1 MCYIRSMD
9 VFTALA
15 DPTRRSIVEMLTH
28 GELEAGAIAQRFD
41 ISRPAVSRHLRM
53 LRESD
58 LVCARKEGTRR
69 LYRLE
74 GHALGEVAA
83 WAERQ
88 RAFWSDRLDA
98 LERHLDGEQ
107 EKA

>member
-1 MCYIRSMD
+1 MIMD
-9 VFTALA
+9 VFAALA

-28 GELEAGAIAQRFD
+28 GELEAGAIAERFE
-41 ISRPAVSRHLRM
+41 ISRPAVSRHLRV

-58 LVCARKEGTRR
+58 LVCARKDGTRR

-74 GHALGEVAA
+74 GHALGEVAS

-88 RAFWSDRLDA
+88 RAFWNDRLDA
-98 LERHLDGEQ
+98 LEVHLNEEGR
-107 EKA
+107 

>member
-1 MCYIRSMD
+1 MD
-9 VFTALA
+9 VFSALA

-28 GELEAGAIAQRFD
+28 GELEAGAIAERFE
-41 ISRPAVSRHLRM
+41 ISRPAVSRHLRV

-58 LVCARKEGTRR
+58 LVCARKDGTRR

-74 GHALGEVAA
+74 GHALAEVAS

-88 RAFWSDRLDA
+88 QTFWNDRLDA
-98 LERHLDGEQ
+98 FEVHLNEEGR
-107 EKA
+107 

>member
-1 MCYIRSMD
+1 MIMD
-9 VFTALA
+9 AFAALA

-28 GELEAGAIAQRFD
+28 GELEAGAIAERFE
-41 ISRPAVSRHLRM
+41 ISRPAVSRHLRV

-58 LVCARKEGTRR
+58 LVCAKKEGTRR

-74 GHALGEVAA
+74 GHALAEVAT

-88 RAFWSDRLDA
+88 RAFWSGRLDT
-98 LERHLDGEQ
+98 LEVHLNEEGQ
-107 EKA
+107 

>member
-1 MCYIRSMD
+1 MD

-28 GELEAGAIAQRFD
+28 GELEAGAIARRFD

-58 LVCARKEGTRR
+58 LVGARKEGTRR
-69 LYRLE
+69 LYRLQ
-74 GHALGEVAA
+74 GHALAEVAT

-88 RAFWSDRLDA
+88 RAFWSARLDA
-98 LERHLDGEQ
+98 LERHLDEEQ
-107 EKA
+107 ERA